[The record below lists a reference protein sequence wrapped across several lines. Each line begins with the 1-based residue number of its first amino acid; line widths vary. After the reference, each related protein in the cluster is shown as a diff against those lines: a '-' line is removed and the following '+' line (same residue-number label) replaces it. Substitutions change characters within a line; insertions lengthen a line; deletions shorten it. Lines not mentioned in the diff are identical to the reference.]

1 MCINVYIIGMLY
13 EYTFITELVY
23 KGIHRSLDMQD
34 WINSDMEGVYMQSC
48 MYYSW
53 WKESMQYSNTG
64 DQDTD
69 QTADL
74 YRKYTTT
81 SQGHGF

>member
-34 WINSDMEGVYMQSC
+34 WINSDMEGVYAV
-48 MYYSW
+48 MYVLFLVEG
-53 WKESMQYSNTG
+53 KHAVFQYRRPRHPPNS
-64 DQDTD
+64 
-69 QTADL
+69 
-74 YRKYTTT
+74 
-81 SQGHGF
+81 

>member
-1 MCINVYIIGMLY
+1 
-13 EYTFITELVY
+13 
-23 KGIHRSLDMQD
+23 MQD

-64 DQDTD
+64 DQDTH

-74 YRKYTTT
+74 YKKYTTT
-81 SQGHGF
+81 SQGHRF

>member
-1 MCINVYIIGMLY
+1 
-13 EYTFITELVY
+13 
-23 KGIHRSLDMQD
+23 MQD
-34 WINSDMEGVYMQSC
+34 WINSDMEGVYAVK
-48 MYYSW
+48 YVLYLVEG
-53 WKESMQYSNTG
+53 KHAVSNTG
-64 DQDTD
+64 DQDTH

>member
-1 MCINVYIIGMLY
+1 MLY

-34 WINSDMEGVYMQSC
+34 WINSDMEGGYMQSC

-53 WKESMQYSNTG
+53 WKESMQYPIQETK
-64 DQDTD
+64 TPH

-81 SQGHGF
+81 SQGHTF

>member
-34 WINSDMEGVYMQSC
+34 WINSDMEGVYAVK
-48 MYYSW
+48 YVLYLVEG
-53 WKESMQYSNTG
+53 KHAVSNTG
-64 DQDTD
+64 DQDTH

-74 YRKYTTT
+74 YRKYTTI
-81 SQGHGF
+81 SQGHTF